1 MAPAGVEGLTILEGL
16 NVVEISGHGA
26 AAMAAKQLSDWGAR
40 VTVLEPPDGTPLRHT
55 PPYYDVAGKQQSAT
69 WQWLSRGKTAI
80 RLAQAAARDACA
92 RMDVLLVESEMALPV
107 LGLKPAEV
115 RQAFEGKTTCVLI
128 TPFAT
133 DGPYADYTA
142 TDLGVTALGGW
153 MSVLGEPSRE
163 PLRPGGE
170 MTPRICGLFAL
181 VAALVGLRHVRQ
193 GGRQQ
198 YVEVSQQ
205 AAAASMLIAPW
216 LVKSMLGFP
225 YERRGNPW
233 PMGPMD
239 CADGYV
245 GIPPLTPTHWEMMCQ
260 LLGIAD
266 ILEDPQAYDYGWRTM
281 HAEELKARVRP
292 WLMER
297 TRAEV
302 FEQAQAFR
310 LPAAPFQTAADRLE
324 CPQLAARGYWKQT
337 EIDGKSVKVPRVTY
351 RIGGIEPVERGQL
364 REGDA
369 DNGASIQ
376 IGARPLRAGALSHN
390 RERPSGNGARG
401 TPARPFEGL
410 RVVDLTWFWSG
421 PYAMMMLAALG
432 ADVVK
437 IESSQRPDPYR
448 YIWALTARESWWEWS
463 PLWVDTNAGKRSVAL
478 DISSAEGKE
487 LFERMVAEADIVI
500 SNFANR
506 VMPNLGL
513 TNERLLA
520 INPNLIAV
528 TMPGYGPG
536 APWEDYVGYGVAF
549 EQLVCASM
557 TGYENEEPQM
567 MGGFCDPIVGLH
579 TVAAITLALE
589 QRERTGRGSE
599 VEVPQ
604 CETLDSLFAPEH
616 IAVQH
621 GAPVPSRVGNKHAS
635 MAPHAAY
642 RTAGNDQ
649 WLTIAV
655 ASDAEFSALTRA
667 LGVPEISSDL
677 RFAAAA
683 ARKENEAALD
693 AAIAEAVK
701 ERQGPELERELQAV
715 GVKACRVVKS
725 YALPEEEGLAHMG
738 FFQELTRPITE
749 THWQKKFP
757 FRFSDIETAHRRPA
771 PILSEHTAEVMKEL
785 LGLSNDDIERLEA
798 AGVIGGSVK
807 AFA

>member
-1 MAPAGVEGLTILEGL
+1 LSILAGL
-16 NVVEISGHGA
+16 NVIEISGHGA
-26 AAMAAKQLSDWGAR
+26 AGMAAKQFADWGAN
-40 VTVLEPPDGTPLRHT
+40 VTILEPSDGTPLREA
-55 PPYYDVAGKQQSAT
+55 PPYYEKDGGRQSAT
-69 WQWLSRGKTAI
+69 WQWLSRGKTSV
-80 RLAQAAARDACA
+80 RLPPQAAREACA
-92 RMDVLLVESEMALPV
+92 RADVVLVESEMSLSV
-107 LGLKPAEV
+107 LGLQPSDL
-115 RQAFEGKTTCVLI
+115 RSAFEGTTTCVLI
-128 TPFAT
+128 APFAT

-153 MSVLGEPSRE
+153 MSVLGEPGRE

-170 MTPRICGLFAL
+170 MMPRISGLFAL
-181 VAALVGLRHVRQ
+181 VAALVAQRHVEL
-193 GGRQQ
+193 GGRPQ

-260 LLGIAD
+260 LMGIGD
-266 ILEDPQAYDYGWRTM
+266 IFADPQAHDYGWRTA

-310 LPAAPFQTAADRLE
+310 LPAAPFQTAADRLD
-324 CPQLAARGYWKQT
+324 CPQLAARGFWKRA
-337 EIDGKSVKVPRVTY
+337 EIDGKSLKVPRVTY
-351 RIGGIEPVERGQL
+351 RIGGIEPVERGPLQETSEISE
-364 REGDA
+364 RTEGTRGVESLHR
-369 DNGASIQ
+369 NG
-376 IGARPLRAGALSHN
+376 GKP
-390 RERPSGNGARG
+390 PS
-401 TPARPFEGL
+401 RPFEGL
-410 RVVDLTWFWSG
+410 RVLDLTWFWSG

-432 ADVVK
+432 ADVIK

-463 PLWVDTNAGKRSVAL
+463 PLWVDTNAGKRSLAL
-478 DISSAEGKE
+478 DMSSREGKQ
-487 LFERMVAEADIVI
+487 LFERMVAGADIVI

-513 TNERLLA
+513 TNQRLLE

-557 TGYENEEPQM
+557 TGYENEAPQM

-579 TVAAITLALE
+579 TVAAITLALR
-589 QRERTGRGSE
+589 QRELTGRGTG

-604 CETLDSLFAPEH
+604 CETLDSIFAPEH
-616 IAVQH
+616 VAVQH
-621 GAPVPSRVGNKHAS
+621 GVPVPPRSGNKHPS
-635 MAPHAAY
+635 MAPHNAY

-649 WLTIAV
+649 WITIAI
-655 ASDAEFSALTRA
+655 ASDAEFAALTRA
-667 LGVPEISSDL
+667 LGMPGLASDT
-677 RFAAAA
+677 RFATAA
-683 ARKENEAALD
+683 ARKRDEAALD
-693 AAIAEAVK
+693 AAICEAVA
-701 ERQGPELERELQAV
+701 ERDGTELERELQAV
-715 GVKACRVVKS
+715 CVKACRVVKS
-725 YALPEEEGLAHMG
+725 YSLPDDQGLKHIG
-738 FFQELTRPITE
+738 FFEELTRPVTG
-749 THWQKKFP
+749 THWQKTFP
-757 FRFSDIETAHRRPA
+757 FRFSGIETGHRRPA
-771 PILSEHTAEVMKEL
+771 PALSEHTAEVMKEL
-785 LGLSNDDIERLEA
+785 LGLSNDDIEQLEA
-798 AGVIGGSVK
+798 EGVIGGSVK

>member
-1 MAPAGVEGLTILEGL
+1 LSILAGL
-16 NVVEISGHGA
+16 NVIEISGHGA
-26 AAMAAKQLSDWGAR
+26 AAMAAKQLADWGAR
-40 VTVLEPPDGTPLRHT
+40 ITILEPPVGSPLRDA
-55 PPYYDVAGKQQSAT
+55 PPHYEKDGQRLSAT
-69 WQWLSRGKTAI
+69 WQWLSRGKTAVRI
-80 RLAQAAARDACA
+80 PPEAARDSCA
-92 RMDVLLVESEMALPV
+92 RADIVLVESEMALSV
-107 LGLKPAEV
+107 LGLKPVEV
-115 RQAFEGKTTCVLI
+115 RRALEGTTTCVLI
-128 TPFAT
+128 APFAT
-133 DGPYADYTA
+133 DGPYADYAA

-153 MSVLGEPSRE
+153 MSVLGEPDRE

-170 MTPRICGLFAL
+170 MMPRISGHFAL
-181 VAALVGLRHVRQ
+181 VAALVGLRHVRL
-193 GGRQQ
+193 GGRPQ
-198 YVEVSQQ
+198 YAEISQQ
-205 AAAASMLIAPW
+205 AAVASMLIAPW

-260 LLGIAD
+260 LMGIGD
-266 ILEDPQAYDYGWRTM
+266 ILEDPQAHDYGWRTA

-310 LPAAPFQTAADRLE
+310 LPAAPFQTAADRLD
-324 CPQLAARGYWKQT
+324 CPQLAARGYWEQA
-337 EIDGKSVKVPRVTY
+337 EIDGKTLKVPRVTY
-351 RIGGIEPVERGQL
+351 RISGIEPVERGPL
-364 REGDA
+364 REAEEAPVGVTSVRPA
-369 DNGASIQ
+369 TNGAK
-376 IGARPLRAGALSHN
+376 GA
-390 RERPSGNGARG
+390 
-401 TPARPFEGL
+401 PARPFEGL
-410 RVVDLTWFWSG
+410 RVLDLTWFWSG

-463 PLWVDTNAGKRSVAL
+463 PLWVDTNAGKRSLAL
-478 DISSAEGKE
+478 DMSSLTGKE
-487 LFERMVAEADIVI
+487 LFERMVAKSDIVI

-513 TNERLLA
+513 TNGRLLE

-536 APWEDYVGYGVAF
+536 GPWEDYVGYGVAF

-557 TGYENEEPQM
+557 TGYENEAPQM

-589 QRERTGRGSE
+589 QRERTGRGTS

-621 GAPVPSRVGNKHAS
+621 GAPVPRREVNKHPW
-635 MAPHAAY
+635 MAPHNAY
-642 RTAGNDQ
+642 QTTGKDQ
-649 WLTIAV
+649 WITIAV
-655 ASDAEFSALTRA
+655 ASDAEFAVLTAA
-667 LGVPEISSDL
+667 LGMPALATEL
-677 RFAAAA
+677 RFAKSAS
-683 ARKENEAALD
+683 RKQKEAALD
-693 AAIAEAVK
+693 AAIGEAVK
-701 ERQGPELERELQAV
+701 ELDGGELERQLQAA

-725 YALPEEEGLAHMG
+725 YALPEDEGLAQIG
-738 FFQELTRPITE
+738 FFEELTRPVTG
-749 THWQKKFP
+749 THWQKRFP
-757 FRFSDIETAHRRPA
+757 FHFSDIETSHRRPA
-771 PILSEHTAEVMKEL
+771 PVLSEHTAEVMKEL
-785 LGLSNDDIERLEA
+785 LGLSNEEIERLENE
-798 AGVIGGSVK
+798 GVIGGSVK

>member
-1 MAPAGVEGLTILEGL
+1 
-16 NVVEISGHGA
+16 
-26 AAMAAKQLSDWGAR
+26 MAAKQLADWGAR
-40 VTVLEPPDGTPLRHT
+40 VTILEPLEGTPLREA
-55 PPYYDVAGKQQSAT
+55 PPYYETGGKQQSGT
-69 WQWLSRGKTAI
+69 WQWLSRGKTTV
-80 RLAQAAARDACA
+80 RVSSDAAREACA
-92 RMDVLLVESEMALPV
+92 RADVMLVESEMAVPV
-107 LGLKPAEV
+107 LGFQPVEV
-115 RQAFEGKTTCVLI
+115 RANFEGKTTCVLVA
-128 TPFAT
+128 PFAT
-133 DGPYADYTA
+133 DGPYADYAA
-142 TDLGVTALGGW
+142 TDLGLTALGGW

-170 MTPRICGLFAL
+170 MTPRISGLFAL

-193 GGRQQ
+193 GGRPQ

-260 LLGIAD
+260 LMGIGD
-266 ILEDPQAYDYGWRTM
+266 ILEDPQSHDYGWRTM
-281 HAEELKARVRP
+281 HAEGLKARVRP

-337 EIDGKSVKVPRVTY
+337 EIGGKTVKVPRVTY
-351 RIGGIEPVERGQL
+351 RIVGIEPVERGPL
-364 REGDA
+364 REA
-369 DNGASIQ
+369 EA
-376 IGARPLRAGALSHN
+376 APKAETLEAPN
-390 RERPSGNGARG
+390 RSAPSSNGARS

-410 RVVDLTWFWSG
+410 RVLDLTWFWSG

-463 PLWVDTNAGKRSVAL
+463 PLWVDTNAGKRGLAL
-478 DISSAEGKE
+478 DMSSAEGKE
-487 LFERMVAEADIVI
+487 LFERLVAKADIVI

-513 TNERLLA
+513 TNQRLLK

-557 TGYENEEPQM
+557 TGYENDEPQM

-579 TVAAITLALE
+579 TVAAIALALE
-589 QRERTGRGSE
+589 QRECTGRGTE

-621 GAPVPSRVGNKHAS
+621 GAPVPTRAGNKHS
-635 MAPHAAY
+635 WMAPHNAY
-642 RTAGNDQ
+642 RTAGSDQ
-649 WLTIAV
+649 WITIAV

-667 LGVPEISSDL
+667 LDVPEVASDR
-677 RFAAAA
+677 RFATVA
-683 ARKENEAALD
+683 ARKGNEAELD

-701 ERQGPELERELQAV
+701 DRDGGALERELQGV

-725 YALPEEEGLAHMG
+725 YALPDDEGLVHIG
-738 FFQELTRPITE
+738 FFQELTRPITV

-757 FRFSDIETAHRRPA
+757 FRFSGIDTSHRRPA

-785 LGLSNDDIERLEA
+785 LGLSNADIERLEA
-798 AGVIGGSVK
+798 EGIIGGSVK

>member
-1 MAPAGVEGLTILEGL
+1 VF
-16 NVVEISGHGA
+16 
-26 AAMAAKQLSDWGAR
+26 
-40 VTVLEPPDGTPLRHT
+40 
-55 PPYYDVAGKQQSAT
+55 
-69 WQWLSRGKTAI
+69 
-80 RLAQAAARDACA
+80 
-92 RMDVLLVESEMALPV
+92 VESEMSLSV
-107 LGLKPAEV
+107 LGLKPSDL
-115 RQAFEGKTTCVLI
+115 RSAFEGTTTCVLI
-128 TPFAT
+128 APFAT

-153 MSVLGEPSRE
+153 MSVLGEPGQE

-170 MTPRICGLFAL
+170 MMPRISGLFAL
-181 VAALVGLRHVRQ
+181 VAGLVALRHVGL
-193 GGRQQ
+193 GGRPQ

-260 LLGIAD
+260 LMGIGD
-266 ILEDPQAYDYGWRTM
+266 ILEDPQAHDYGWRTA
-281 HAEELKARVRP
+281 HAEELKTRVRP

-324 CPQLAARGYWKQT
+324 CPQLAARGFWKQAD
-337 EIDGKSVKVPRVTY
+337 IDGKTVKVPRVTY
-351 RIGGIEPVERGQL
+351 RVGGIEPIERGPLQEPSEISEPT
-364 REGDA
+364 EGTQGIA
-369 DNGASIQ
+369 PLHRNG
-376 IGARPLRAGALSHN
+376 GKP
-390 RERPSGNGARG
+390 PS
-401 TPARPFEGL
+401 RPFEGL
-410 RVVDLTWFWSG
+410 RVLDLTWFWSG

-463 PLWVDTNAGKRSVAL
+463 PLWVDTNAGKRSLAL
-478 DISSAEGKE
+478 DMSSPEGKQ
-487 LFERMVAEADIVI
+487 LFERMIAGADIVI

-513 TNERLLA
+513 TNESLLK

-557 TGYENEEPQM
+557 TGYENDAPQM

-579 TVAAITLALE
+579 TVAAITLALR
-589 QRERTGRGSE
+589 QRERTGRGTD

-604 CETLDSLFAPEH
+604 CETLDSIFAPEH

-621 GAPVPSRVGNKHAS
+621 GMPVPTRSGNKHPW
-635 MAPHAAY
+635 MAPHNAY

-649 WLTIAV
+649 WITIAV
-655 ASDAEFSALTRA
+655 ASDAEFAALTRA
-667 LGVPEISSDL
+667 LGMSGLASDI
-677 RFAAAA
+677 RFATAA
-683 ARKENEAALD
+683 ARKRDEAALD
-693 AAIAEAVK
+693 AAIARAVA
-701 ERQGPELERELQAV
+701 ERDGAELERELQVV

-725 YALPEEEGLAHMG
+725 YLLPDDQGLRHIG
-738 FFQELTRPITE
+738 FFEELTRPITG
-749 THWQKKFP
+749 THWQKRFP
-757 FRFSDIETAHRRPA
+757 FRFSGIETGHRRPA
-771 PILSEHTAEVMKEL
+771 PVLSEHTAEVMEEI
-785 LGLSNDDIERLEA
+785 LGLSNAEIERLEA
-798 AGVIGGSVK
+798 GGVIGGSVK